1 MYGAF
6 TGVLEER
13 LKFKEE
19 KNRDG
24 TARIITEKTENGDKK
39 QLITEGLHLITTV
52 LIFLPF
58 LFYYFICGISCICVC
73 ADVIS

>member
-13 LKFKEE
+13 LNFKEE

-24 TARIITEKTENGDKK
+24 TARIITEKTENGGKK

-58 LFYYFICGISCICVC
+58 FFTILCV
-73 ADVIS
+73 ASTVYVYVQT